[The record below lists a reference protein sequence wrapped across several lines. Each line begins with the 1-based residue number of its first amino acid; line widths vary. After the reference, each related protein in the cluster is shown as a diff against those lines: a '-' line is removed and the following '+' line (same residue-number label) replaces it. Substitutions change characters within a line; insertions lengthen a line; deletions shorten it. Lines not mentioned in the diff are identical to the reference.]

1 MSKPTWEAA
10 AAALQMASSSSS
22 SSSSGGGNV
31 AGVLVFVPSASQA
44 QTTAIDM
51 VTHSMSDHLRGRVL
65 GAGGNGEGSSTGSS
79 TGSLTGSSTAD
90 PNAMEMEE
98 AVGGGGEDAAG
109 DTSSSSSSS
118 NALSALLQNLN
129 KENDET
135 LLELVGHG
143 VGYVHPSQAQ
153 RTRDLLV
160 QALRS
165 NSIQILVATPSLAW
179 ELDVRGATTTSPP
192 TTFSLSVVVRSCERW
207 SSEESRHVTY
217 PTSLLAQMVGHA
229 GVVVAGAGAVAG
241 AGGAVPS
248 PNVTVLCHDQARRR
262 ITAAITGS
270 TSGAYNVGDSSVQNE
285 STTSQRTSSVIPTVE
300 SQIDTSLHD
309 ELLALVTTGAV
320 DSRQDAL
327 DYLTWTFMYRRLP
340 R

>member
-1 MSKPTWEAA
+1 
-10 AAALQMASSSSS
+10 
-22 SSSSGGGNV
+22 
-31 AGVLVFVPSASQA
+31 
-44 QTTAIDM
+44 
-51 VTHSMSDHLRGRVL
+51 
-65 GAGGNGEGSSTGSS
+65 
-79 TGSLTGSSTAD
+79 
-90 PNAMEMEE
+90 
-98 AVGGGGEDAAG
+98 
-109 DTSSSSSSS
+109 
-118 NALSALLQNLN
+118 
-129 KENDET
+129 
-135 LLELVGHG
+135 
-143 VGYVHPSQAQ
+143 
-153 RTRDLLV
+153 
-160 QALRS
+160 
-165 NSIQILVATPSLAW
+165 
-179 ELDVRGATTTSPP
+179 
-192 TTFSLSVVVRSCERW
+192 
-207 SSEESRHVTY
+207 
-217 PTSLLAQMVGHA
+217 MVGHA

-320 DSRQDAL
+320 ESRQDAL